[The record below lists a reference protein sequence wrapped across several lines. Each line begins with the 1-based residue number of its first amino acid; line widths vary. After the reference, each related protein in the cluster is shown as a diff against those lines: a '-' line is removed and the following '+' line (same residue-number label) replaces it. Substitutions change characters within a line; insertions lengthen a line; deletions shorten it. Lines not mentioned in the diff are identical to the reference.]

1 MITEVS
7 PDYEQLCHNAARSTA
22 ALIRNTVA
30 EYNQCSIALSGG
42 NTPRRLYE
50 LLTQESLPWT
60 QVHLFWA
67 DERFVPHD
75 HSQSNVRLV
84 RETLLC
90 DIEIPDANVH
100 PMPVA
105 GSPSEA
111 AASYSTTLQST
122 FSNRAHTFDL
132 ALLGMGEDGHTASLF
147 PQHNPSVSDPEWVR
161 AVSAPPRHEVTQRLT
176 CTLPVLNEARQA
188 FVLVAGTAKRETVG
202 AVLKDRDPNL
212 PMTHVQPRER
222 LVWFLDTAAAPASLE
237 DENNG

>member
-1 MITEVS
+1 MITEIS
-7 PDYEQLCHNAARSTA
+7 PDYEQLCHNATRSTA

-30 EYNQCSIALSGG
+30 EYDQCSIALSGG
-42 NTPRRLYE
+42 STPRRLYE
-50 LLTQESLPWT
+50 RLTQESLPWT

-90 DIEIPDANVH
+90 DIPIPDANVH

-111 AASYSTTLQST
+111 ATSYSNTLQSA
-122 FSNRAHTFDL
+122 FANRAHTFDL
-132 ALLGMGEDGHTASLF
+132 ALLGMGKDGHTASLF
-147 PQHNPSVSDPEWVR
+147 PEHHPSLNDPEWVR
-161 AVSAPPRHEVTQRLT
+161 AVSAPPRHDVTQRLT
-176 CTLPVLNEARQA
+176 CTLPVLNNARQT
-188 FVLVAGTAKRETVG
+188 FVLVAGTAKRKTVR
-202 AVLKDRDPNL
+202 AVLKDRDPDL
-212 PMTHVQPRER
+212 PMTHVQPQER
-222 LVWFLDTAAAPASLE
+222 LVWFLDTAAAPSSGE